1 MPRRPSTQSAH
12 EVQPRASAHEIQPR
26 ASAHELQVRAPAHEI
41 GGDSGLPTEGYFV
54 VYRGV
59 PNFLTYRGDH
69 VVYRRIP

>member
-1 MPRRPSTQSAH
+1 MARPRTKAAH
-12 EVQPRASAHEIQPR
+12 DVQPRAPAHEIQPR
-26 ASAHELQVRAPAHEI
+26 ASAHEIQSRAPAHEI

-59 PNFLTYRGDH
+59 PNFLGYRGAH